1 MKNLTM
7 VFGLVVALFFTSC
20 KENSTAQEI
29 KVISPEEVYDALRD
43 NQNLQLVDVRTQ
55 KEYGEDHLKTAQN
68 ICVTDDDF
76 KDKVA
81 KLDKNEPIYL
91 YCRSGKRSAKAAQIL
106 KEMGFKEIYDMEGG
120 FLKWESQGLQEKN

>member
-1 MKNLTM
+1 MKNLAL
-7 VFGLVVALFFTSC
+7 VFGLVMALFFISC
-20 KENSTAQEI
+20 KENTTAQEI
-29 KVISPEEVYDALRD
+29 MVISPEEVYDAVRD

-55 KEYGEDHLKTAQN
+55 DEYGEDHLKTAQN
-68 ICVTDDDF
+68 ICVTHDDF
-76 KDKVA
+76 KEKVA

-120 FLKWESQGLQEKN
+120 FLNWESQGLQEKN

>member
-1 MKNLTM
+1 MKNLAL
-7 VFGLVVALFFTSC
+7 VFGLVMALFFISC
-20 KENSTAQEI
+20 KENTTAQEI
-29 KVISPEEVYDALRD
+29 KVISPEEVYDAVRD
-43 NQNLQLVDVRTQ
+43 NQNLKLVDVRTQ
-55 KEYGEDHLKTAQN
+55 DEYGEDHLKTAQN

-76 KDKVA
+76 KEKVA

-120 FLKWESQGLQEKN
+120 FLNWESQGLQEKN